1 MREPHSN
8 ILAIVMIIG
17 LVMLFLL
24 TYWTA
29 AELAQ

>member
-8 ILAIVMIIG
+8 LIAILVIIG

-29 AELAQ
+29 AELAR

>member
-8 ILAIVMIIG
+8 LIAILVIIG